1 MPDDESQ
8 EHATPEEA
16 QYRRTLAQEQR
27 AGATP
32 PAAPSGPTAPPVE
45 AAKQQLQRQGTRLVL
60 RYATVPVLIALG
72 VLLLVTLV
80 VYFYYLLEDKCGWCV
95 KVFHA
100 LPGT

>member
-8 EHATPEEA
+8 EQATPEEA

-27 AGATP
+27 AG
-32 PAAPSGPTAPPVE
+32 PASPVVPSGPTAAPVE
-45 AAKQQLQRQGTRLVL
+45 AAKQQLRRQGTRFVL

-80 VYFYYLLEDKCGWCV
+80 VYFYYLLEDKCGWCI
-95 KVFHA
+95 KVFHT
-100 LPGT
+100 LPGA